1 MAGTA
6 FTSRS
11 GVKPQGSKTITAFWN
26 AAQVNGEHFGLESY
40 DHRKLMVMLNLMQY
54 ANPNCQTNIGYGVGG
69 SAGKDL
75 WATAA
80 NLLTGATKS
89 LGDACGKI
97 DIEVVKDDIVGV
109 DCSRVSL
116 FGIEDAWGWLW
127 EMSQN
132 IYCGNSAN
140 DDQDG
145 TEVYIYEGNRLPS
158 ASELA
163 THPEGDFRHLTRPTS
178 SGYVSKMTL
187 GQYFD
192 IIVQTLGG
200 GSTSYWCDYFYG
212 NATGQLVLWGGVAV
226 LGSIAGLGCAY
237 SSYAFSYSSAIIGS
251 RLDDFHLY
259 EAENG
264 TQPFVTANRTY
275 LPLASASG
283 RVEFV
288 TFAEGADQTA
298 KMICTMA
305 SVAFNEAKN
314 NYEEKHNKA
323 AFVKNIISDNIL
335 PGDVYVRAKELHF
348 VTDEVRSVIL
358 VRQSDSSDGAAVEVV
373 QRLFPD
379 KQNDFVININET
391 DIAVIKSVPH
401 AEDSEEARKA
411 ANMIEKALRD
421 ELGVRCVIGI
431 STNAHHLRELAD
443 RYKEAQVAIDVGKV
457 FEEGKTVICYE
468 SLGLGRIIYQ
478 LPTTLCEMFLN
489 EVFKKN
495 PIETLDEDTLET
507 INKFF
512 ENNLNVSE
520 TSRKLYVHRNTLVY
534 RLEKIKKLTGL
545 DLREF
550 AHAIVFKVAMM
561 VKKYLD
567 SLSTSKY

>member
-1 MAGTA
+1 MS
-6 FTSRS
+6 SRIFQNVIIQMRDALDRPL
-11 GVKPQGSKTITAFWN
+11 GVI
-26 AAQVNGEHFGLESY
+26 
-40 DHRKLMVMLNLMQY
+40 
-54 ANPNCQTNIGYGVGG
+54 
-69 SAGKDL
+69 
-75 WATAA
+75 
-80 NLLTGATKS
+80 
-89 LGDACGKI
+89 
-97 DIEVVKDDIVGV
+97 
-109 DCSRVSL
+109 
-116 FGIEDAWGWLW
+116 
-127 EMSQN
+127 
-132 IYCGNSAN
+132 
-140 DDQDG
+140 DDQG
-145 TEVYIYEGNRLPS
+145 FVVAS
-158 ASELA
+158 SEL
-163 THPEGDFRHLTRPTS
+163 
-178 SGYVSKMTL
+178 
-187 GQYFD
+187 
-192 IIVQTLGG
+192 
-200 GSTSYWCDYFYG
+200 
-212 NATGQLVLWGGVAV
+212 
-226 LGSIAGLGCAY
+226 
-237 SSYAFSYSSAIIGS
+237 AIIGS
-251 RLDDFHLY
+251 RLDDFHLF
-259 EAENG
+259 EIENASG
-264 TQPFVTANRTY
+264 TVCTANRTY
-275 LPLASASG
+275 FPLSSTSG
-283 RVEFV
+283 RTEFV
-288 TFAEGADQTA
+288 TFVEGTDQTA
-298 KMICTMA
+298 KMLCTM
-305 SVAFNEAKN
+305 
-314 NYEEKHNKA
+314 A

-348 VTDEVRSVIL
+348 VTDEVRTVIL
-358 VRQSDSSDGAAVEVV
+358 VRQNESSDGAAVEVV

-391 DIAVIKSVPH
+391 DIAVIKDTPH

-411 ANMIEKALRD
+411 AQMIEKALRD
-421 ELGVRCVIGI
+421 ELGIRCVIGI

-550 AHAIVFKVAMM
+550 DHAIVFKVAMM

-567 SLSTSKY
+567 SLGNGKY